1 MTANDWENPQ
11 LQGRNREPAH
21 ANLIPHET
29 RDEAIR
35 GLRTQS
41 AFYRSLN
48 GTWRFAFAPNPDSA
62 PKEFYLPD
70 SSVDGWDSIQVP
82 GNWQLQGYDVP
93 YYTDVQLPFPPD
105 DVPRVPKDDNPT
117 GSYRRAFVIP
127 EEWGNRQIF
136 LRFEGVDS
144 AFHVW
149 VNGVEVGFSK
159 DSRAPA
165 EFNITAHLRAG
176 ENILAVRVYRWS
188 DGTYLENQDMWR
200 LSGIFR
206 DVVLWSAPNVH
217 VRDVSV
223 NADLDSTYT
232 DGLLA
237 IEAWIKNEGQSH
249 VEGLECRFELLDAQG
264 MPVAQ
269 NQASVRIEAGAE
281 SGMKIQAR
289 VSNPNRWSD
298 ESPSLYTALFQLFK
312 DGELLEALSCRVG
325 FRKVEIRGG
334 HLLLN
339 GKPVLIKGVNRHE
352 HDMTTGH
359 VVTEEAMRRDLE
371 LMKQFNINAVRTS
384 HYPNAP
390 RWYELCDE
398 VGILL
403 VAESN
408 IECDGALSY
417 LSKAPEWRDAFQARL
432 ERMAR
437 SYRNHPS
444 VVVWSLGNESGFG
457 EHHRA
462 MAEWIRAF
470 DPSRPVHYHPAGG
483 DAAVDILAPMYPSVD
498 DIVTLAQKDDARPII
513 MCEYAHSMG
522 NAVGNLKEYWDAI
535 DAHPR
540 LQGGFIWDWV
550 DQGFQRVTNDGRVWF
565 AYGGDFGDEPN
576 DGAFCLNGLVFA
588 NREPKPALWEYKKIL
603 QPARVELLD
612 KVQGLV
618 RIHNRYF
625 FSSFEHL
632 RCEWTLTTDGN
643 AIQAG
648 VLDVA
653 SIEPQSSLDVKI
665 PFALADNS
673 SDAWL
678 EIRFALAKDT
688 LWAKAGHEVGW
699 EQVDMGKREE
709 EDWRLEIGKWKVDDG
724 RSSALRLVD
733 EQGQIVISTARARIV
748 FNCENGRLISLEHA
762 GHELIALP
770 PRLNFWRAP
779 TDNDIGT
786 YGRERM
792 MFTWKDA
799 GLNRLEETVQST
811 RWEQPDEMTARVH
824 VQSKIMPRPAQG
836 RSLWW
841 NWLINQLALVLT
853 QTWNERELS
862 LIADELGVRYSELAG
877 AKKWQRVKELLNVCD
892 QRGGGRQSLQV
903 IGRWLEQTDPDV
915 FESVKHRL
923 ARLRS
928 LDETDFEHDFRLRDD
943 FHFECETE
951 YEVNADSEIQIT
963 TRITPMGEAPL
974 LPRIGYLLTLPAEYD
989 EFWWHG
995 RGPLETY
1002 PDRQQGM
1009 RMGVFHGSVDEQFIP
1024 YGRPQESGSKTF
1036 ARWAACVN
1044 QNGYGLLAHSPEPIN
1059 AGALHYTAQD
1069 LESAR
1074 HPVDLIRRDETYLTL
1089 DFRHAGLGNAS
1100 CGPGTLPR
1108 YVVQPTAGEYRLSLR
1123 PLAPNDSILSN
1134 HGVTEFF

>member
-1 MTANDWENPQ
+1 MINDWENPQ
-11 LQGRNREPAH
+11 LQGRGREPAH
-21 ANLIPHET
+21 ANSIPYET
-29 RDEAIR
+29 REEAIR
-35 GLRTQS
+35 GLWTRS
-41 AFYRSLN
+41 AFTRSLN

-62 PKEFYLPD
+62 PKDFHLPD
-70 SSVDGWDSIQVP
+70 SSVDDWDSIQVP
-82 GNWQLQGYDVP
+82 GNWQLQGYDIP

-105 DVPRVPKDDNPT
+105 DVPRVPRDDNPT
-117 GSYRRAFVIP
+117 GCYRRSFAIP
-127 EEWGNRQIF
+127 EEWHNRQIF
-136 LRFEGVDS
+136 LRFDGVDS

-149 VNGVEVGFSK
+149 VNGVAVGFSK
-159 DSRAPA
+159 DSRSPA
-165 EFNITAHLRAG
+165 EFNITAYLRAG
-176 ENILAVRVYRWS
+176 ENTLAVRVYRWS

-206 DVVLWSAPNVH
+206 DVYLWSAPNIRM
-217 VRDVSV
+217 RDVSV

-232 DGLLA
+232 DGLLTV
-237 IEAWIKNEGQSH
+237 EAWIKNHGQSRAGG
-249 VEGLECRFELLDAQG
+249 VECRFELLDAQG
-264 MPVAQ
+264 RSVAQ
-269 NQASVRIEAGAE
+269 NQASAGVEAGAE
-281 SGMKIQAR
+281 SGMTIQAR
-289 VSNPNRWSD
+289 VANPQLWSD
-298 ESPSLYTALFQLFK
+298 ESPSLYTALFQVFK
-312 DGELLEALSCRVG
+312 EGELLEVQSCRVG

-359 VVTEEAMRRDLE
+359 VVTEESMRRDLE
-371 LMKQFNINAVRTS
+371 LMKRFNINAARTS

-398 VGILL
+398 YGILL
-403 VAESN
+403 FAEAN

-417 LSKAPEWRDAFQARL
+417 LSKAPEWREAFLARL

-437 SYRNHPS
+437 NYRNHPS
-444 VVVWSLGNESGFG
+444 VIVWSLGNESGFG

-470 DPSRPVHYHPAGG
+470 DPSRPVHYHPAGS

-498 DIVTLAQKDDARPII
+498 DIVALAQKDDARPII

-535 DAHPR
+535 DAHQR

-550 DQGFQRVTNDGRVWF
+550 DQGFQRVTDDGRSWF

-612 KVQGLV
+612 EAQGLI

-632 RCEWTLTTDGN
+632 RCEWTLTTGGA
-643 AIQAG
+643 AIQSG
-648 VLDVA
+648 GLDIA
-653 SIEPQSSLDVKI
+653 SIEPQSSMDVKV
-665 PFALADNS
+665 PFALVNEVS
-673 SDAWL
+673 SARL
-678 EIRFALAKDT
+678 EIRLMLARDT

-699 EQVDMGKREE
+699 EQVEVEGVKGR
-709 EDWRLEIGKWKVDDG
+709 DWRVESGKWKAVGGLSSTVKVSEIQDQIIVSTLDAQIVFHRESGRLTSLQQDG
-724 RSSALRLVD
+724 R
-733 EQGQIVISTARARIV
+733 EFISM
-748 FNCENGRLISLEHA
+748 
-762 GHELIALP
+762 P

-799 GLNRLEETVQST
+799 GLNRLEEKIQSV
-811 RWEQPDEMTARVH
+811 RWEQTEASQMRVR
-824 VQSKIMPRPAQG
+824 VQSSIAPRRAEG

-841 NWLINQLALVLT
+841 NWLLNQLALVLT
-853 QTWNERELS
+853 QTWNEQELS
-862 LIADELGVRYSELAG
+862 RIADELGVKYSELAG
-877 AKKWQRVKELLNVCD
+877 AKKWQRVKELLEVCD
-892 QRGGGRQSLQV
+892 KSGNGYRSLQV
-903 IGRWLEQTDPDV
+903 IGRWLDQTDPDV

-923 ARLRS
+923 TRLRS
-928 LDETDFEHDFRLRDD
+928 LDEKQFEHEFRLRDD
-943 FHFECETE
+943 FHFDCETE
-951 YEVNADSEIQIT
+951 YAVSADSEIQIA
-963 TRITPMGEAPL
+963 TRIAPVGEVAA
-974 LPRIGYLLTLPAEYD
+974 LPRIGYLLALPAEYD
-989 EFWWHG
+989 EFWWYG

-1009 RMGVFHGSVDEQFIP
+1009 RMGVFHGKVDEQFIP
-1024 YGRPQESGSKTF
+1024 YGRPQETGNKSS

-1044 QNGYGLLAHSPEPIN
+1044 RDGYGLLAYSPEPLN

-1074 HPVDLIRRDETYLTL
+1074 HPVDLVRRPEVFLTL

-1100 CGPGTLPR
+1100 CGPGTLPQ
-1108 YVVQPTAGEYRLSLR
+1108 YVLQPAVGEYRLCLR
-1123 PLAPNDSILSN
+1123 VISSKDSILS
-1134 HGVTEFF
+1134 HRGVVN